1 MKWILTSL
9 ILLEIF
15 TATGKKSGISKK
27 CSSFDN
33 VEIDYT
39 VYGKGKEIVLFVH
52 GWSCDQTYWRNQI
65 EYFKDRYKVVTMD
78 LVGHGLSGTQRSQP
92 TISSFGNDIV
102 AVVNDMNIKNSKLYL
117 VGHSMGGIAVL
128 DAAVKLKERNIQIV
142 IVDVLRKKFWPVS
155 DEFLQYLSGLMENN
169 FEENIYNIV
178 RSAMFI
184 PTSDNVLAHQV
195 AEHMS
200 KANPDFARFAMLDL
214 YSGNYDELV
223 KNIQNK
229 NVNTVL
235 INSDIEKNDEEGLR
249 AMGFDQIITMQ
260 AVGHFPMLEKPDE
273 FNRLLSNYLK

>member
-1 MKWILTSL
+1 MMKWILTSL

-15 TATGKKSGISKK
+15 TATGKKAGISKK

-155 DEFLQYLSGLMENN
+155 DEFLHA
-169 FEENIYNIV
+169 FC
-178 RSAMFI
+178 
-184 PTSDNVLAHQV
+184 
-195 AEHMS
+195 
-200 KANPDFARFAMLDL
+200 
-214 YSGNYDELV
+214 
-223 KNIQNK
+223 
-229 NVNTVL
+229 L
-235 INSDIEKNDEEGLR
+235 I
-249 AMGFDQIITMQ
+249 F
-260 AVGHFPMLEKPDE
+260 
-273 FNRLLSNYLK
+273 